1 MFKNKN
7 ISKGKIGVLVIALGR
22 YDSFW
27 PELYRS
33 CEKYFLP
40 EWEKQYFVFTDNQ
53 NLKYK
58 NKENV
63 TTFFQ
68 KKMGWPWDSMMR
80 FEMFYR
86 RKPML
91 EKCDYLFFLNI
102 NLIVKKEIGE
112 EILPTEKN
120 DWLLVCT
127 HSSYYNK
134 PVNTFPYDRNPL
146 STAYIPYNVGK
157 HYAPGGFNGGRSAE
171 FLEFCSVCAKNVR
184 IDMKNN
190 VIALWHDESH
200 LNKYILDKNPL
211 IAPINYM
218 YPKNVKWLKESF
230 FSKDIR
236 MELRDKVH
244 YGGHYYLRGA
254 IDIKNTKWNKLKYHI
269 LRIFAFSQAKKD
281 EYDLMITRLY
291 YE

>member
-27 PELYRS
+27 PELYKS

-58 NKENV
+58 NKDNV

-80 FEMFYR
+80 FEIFYR

-127 HSSYYNK
+127 HSGYYNK

-269 LRIFAFSQAKKD
+269 LRIFAFSQTKKD
-281 EYDLMITRLY
+281 EYDLMISRLY